1 MSHIWRS
8 CRQWKRIIVRAN
20 KIAREGEL
28 APNPSDRVWD
38 GDEEEDWK
46 LALLNEVKENFL
58 REMKVMQP
66 RSKGK
71 RELLN
76 LESSINY
83 GIASRPS
90 RRRKGKT
97 IVL

>member
-1 MSHIWRS
+1 MVILQAMEENYH
-8 CRQWKRIIVRAN
+8 RAN
-20 KIAREGEL
+20 KVACEGEL
-28 APNPSDRVWD
+28 APNPPGQVWD

-58 REMKVMQP
+58 WEIKVVQP
-66 RSKGK
+66 RTMGK
-71 RELLN
+71 RERLN

-83 GIASRPS
+83 SIASGPS
-90 RRRKGKT
+90 QRRKGKT

>member
-1 MSHIWRS
+1 M
-8 CRQWKRIIVRAN
+8 
-20 KIAREGEL
+20 L
-28 APNPSDRVWD
+28 D
-38 GDEEEDWK
+38 GDEEDRK

-58 REMKVMQP
+58 WDIKVMQP
-66 RSKGK
+66 RTKGK

-83 GIASRPS
+83 GIASGPS

>member
-1 MSHIWRS
+1 MASLKDMEKDFR
-8 CRQWKRIIVRAN
+8 RAN
-20 KIAREGEL
+20 KVARNGKL
-28 APNPSDRVWD
+28 SPDPPDKGLD

-46 LALLNEVKENFL
+46 LALLNNVKENFL
-58 REMKVMQP
+58 REIKATQP
-66 RSKGK
+66 RTKGN

-83 GIASRPS
+83 GIASVSS

-97 IVL
+97 IVM

>member
-1 MSHIWRS
+1 MHMAIL
-8 CRQWKRIIVRAN
+8 QDMEEDYLRAN
-20 KIAREGEL
+20 KVAHNEEL
-28 APNPSDRVWD
+28 SPNPLDRVLD
-38 GDEEEDWK
+38 GDEEDRT

-58 REMKVMQP
+58 CNIKVMLMQP
-66 RSKGK
+66 KTKGK

-83 GIASRPS
+83 SIASGPS